1 MKAKSISA
9 RKRKKINKR
18 EWQLF
23 SMCALPVLLV
33 LIFNYLPMVGIII
46 AFKDYRYST
55 GVFGSKWVGFK
66 NFKFF
71 FESTEFAR
79 ITFNTLYLNALFIL
93 VGTVTALL
101 TAIMLYQL
109 TSRRAVKTFQTV
121 LITPHFVSWVI
132 ASYMLYGFLN
142 ARFGIAN
149 TMLAKIGMNSVDWYS
164 EPGPWPVIF
173 IIVYIWK
180 HVGMDSITY
189 YAALMGIDSA
199 IIEAAEVDGA
209 NRRQVVRHVIIPT
222 MVPLISILTIL
233 KIGSI
238 FRADFGMFYQLP
250 RDSGALYATTDVV
263 DTYIFRALRE
273 IGDMGMG
280 SAVGLL
286 QSVVGFVLVL
296 ITNHVSNKIDPE
308 RALF

>member
-1 MKAKSISA
+1 M
-9 RKRKKINKR
+9 RKNKVKGKKVNKR
-18 EWQLF
+18 ELQLF
-23 SMCALPVLLV
+23 SMCLLPMLLV
-33 LIFNYLPMVGIII
+33 LIFNYLPMAGIII

-55 GVFGSKWVGFK
+55 GVFGSKWVGFD

-71 FESTEFAR
+71 FKSTEFAR

-93 VGTVTALL
+93 TGTIMSLL
-101 TAIMLYQL
+101 VAILLYQL
-109 TSRRAVKTFQTV
+109 NHRNTIKTIQTIF
-121 LITPHFVSWVI
+121 ITPHFVSWVI

-142 ARFGIAN
+142 TRFGILN
-149 TMLAKIGMNSVDWYS
+149 TWLTNAGMDSVDWYS
-164 EPGPWPVIF
+164 DPKPWPVIF
-173 IIVYIWK
+173 VIVYLWK
-180 HVGMDSITY
+180 SVGMDSITY
-189 YAALMGIDSA
+189 YAALMGIDSS
-199 IIEAAEVDGA
+199 IIEAGEIDGA
-209 NRRQVVRHVIIPT
+209 NNRQIIRHVIIPT

-233 KIGSI
+233 KIGNI

-250 RDSGALYATTDVV
+250 RDSGALYQTTDVV

-286 QSVVGFVLVL
+286 QSVVGFIMVM
-296 ITNHVSNKIDPE
+296 ITNTISRKIDPD

>member
-1 MKAKSISA
+1 MKRQRSV
-9 RKRKKINKR
+9 KKNKKFNKR
-18 EWQLF
+18 EIQLI
-23 SMCALPVLLV
+23 SMCVLPVLLV
-33 LIFNYLPMVGIII
+33 LVFNYIPMIGIII

-55 GVFGSKWVGFK
+55 GVFGSKWVGFN

-71 FESTEFAR
+71 FNSTEFAR
-79 ITFNTLYLNALFIL
+79 ITFNTLYLNALFII
-93 VGTVTALL
+93 VGTVMALL
-101 TAIMLYQL
+101 VAILLYQL
-109 TSRRAVKTFQTV
+109 SNRRTIKTVQTIM
-121 LITPHFVSWVI
+121 ITPHFVSWVI

-142 ARFGIAN
+142 TRFGILNTWLAN
-149 TMLAKIGMNSVDWYS
+149 MGLEQVDWYS
-164 EPGPWPVIF
+164 EPGPWPIIF
-173 IIVYIWK
+173 VIVYIWK

-189 YAALMGIDSA
+189 YAALMGIDYS
-199 IIEAAEVDGA
+199 IIEAGQVDGA
-209 NRRQVVRHVIIPT
+209 NKRQIIRHVIIPT

-233 KIGSI
+233 KIGNI

-273 IGDMGMG
+273 IGDLGMS

-286 QSVVGFVLVL
+286 QSIVGFVLVM
-296 ITNHVSNKIDPE
+296 ITNFVSKKIDPD